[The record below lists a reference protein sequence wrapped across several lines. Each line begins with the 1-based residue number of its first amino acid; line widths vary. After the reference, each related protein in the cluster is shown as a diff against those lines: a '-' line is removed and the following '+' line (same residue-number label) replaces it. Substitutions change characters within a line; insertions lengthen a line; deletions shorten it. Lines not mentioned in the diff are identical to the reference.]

1 MKKLWS
7 ILLALCLLLSLAAC
21 ADREETAEEADFLL
35 WFTGRVQPWSV
46 DTQALEGTPYRGERT
61 VTAVTGALLAGPEET
76 SDLTSPIPAGT
87 RLQNWS
93 LKNGVLR
100 VDLSPPY
107 NTLVGVNLTLA
118 DYCLTLTLT
127 QLEGVDGV
135 IITVNGGTLP
145 FRDRQILRESDVVF
159 SGAEE
164 EPVRFFAALCFRRA
178 ESEELGVELRSFRLT
193 ESEQPALAVLE
204 ALAAGPSDAGL
215 MPLLP
220 PGVQVY
226 SARVENGV
234 CYADF
239 SRELLEGAPAGEE
252 DYLLML
258 RSITETLC
266 SLESIQSVQILVE
279 GAPVTK

>member
-1 MKKLWS
+1 MKKLCCA
-7 ILLALCLLLSLAAC
+7 LLALALLALAAC
-21 ADREETAEEADFLL
+21 AAPTEEQEEEFLL
-35 WFTGRVQPWSV
+35 WFTGGTSTWSAAS
-46 DTQALEGTPYRGERT
+46 QALQGEAYGGEHT
-61 VTAVTGALLAGPEET
+61 VPAVMAALLAGPEE
-76 SDLTSPIPAGT
+76 SSGLTSPIPAGT
-87 RLQNWS
+87 RLLNWS
-93 LKNGVLR
+93 LKSGILR

-107 NTLVGVNLTLA
+107 NTLVGVDLTLA
-118 DYCLTLTLT
+118 DYCVTLTLT

-135 IITVNGGTLP
+135 CITVNGGTLP

-164 EPVRFFAALCFRRA
+164 EPVRFFAALCFGRT
-178 ESEELGVELRSFRLT
+178 ESSELGVELRSFRLT
-193 ESEQPALAVLE
+193 ENEQPALAVLE
-204 ALAAGPSDAGL
+204 ALAAGPSDQGL
-215 MPLLP
+215 SPLLP

-239 SRELLEGAPAGEE
+239 SKELLSGEQE
-252 DYLLML
+252 RPEEYLLML

-279 GAPVTK
+279 GAPVLK